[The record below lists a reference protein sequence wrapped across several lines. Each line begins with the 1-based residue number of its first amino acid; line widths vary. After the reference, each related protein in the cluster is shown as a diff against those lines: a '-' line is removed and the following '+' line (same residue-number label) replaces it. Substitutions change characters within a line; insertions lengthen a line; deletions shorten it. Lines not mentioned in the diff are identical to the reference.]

1 MRRRNTVFRLVRSFN
16 QVRSALLIYGMLF
29 FIDSMDRLQ
38 LARDFAGKIKSLFG
52 RSVISVLVYGS
63 VAKGGDTKESDID
76 LLVVWDGDKRIGWDK
91 LETEA
96 FRTLLDTKE
105 YISLKVYTPKEYS
118 KLKRKNNPFIKN
130 VLSGGIQ
137 VV

>member
-1 MRRRNTVFRLVRSFN
+1 
-16 QVRSALLIYGMLF
+16 MLF